1 MTQIFQNIALKQNK
15 PLAPSPQIG
24 DRVDVHVRVFEGG
37 KERIQ
42 VFQGIVL
49 KKGGSG
55 PSRSF
60 TVRKISNGV
69 GVERTFPLSSPIL
82 SKVEVVSKSKVRRA
96 KLYYIRKLKGRASR
110 LTSAFFSTNKEN
122 NNTSQNLE
130 APAHSSEKPSSE
142 EEPQTPSVKN

>member
-1 MTQIFQNIALKQNK
+1 MTQTFQNIVLKQNQ
-15 PLAPSPQIG
+15 PLVPSPQIG

-42 VFQGIVL
+42 VFQGVVL

-82 SKVEVVSKSKVRRA
+82 SKVEVLSKSKVRRA

-110 LTSAFFSTNKEN
+110 LTSAFFPTN
-122 NNTSQNLE
+122 NNDKTQNLE
-130 APAHSSEKPSSE
+130 PPENSPEKPSPK
-142 EEPQTPSVKN
+142 EEPQTPPVKN

>member
-1 MTQIFQNIALKQNK
+1 MVHTFQNIVLKQNQ
-15 PLAPSPQIG
+15 PLSPIPQIG

-42 VFQGIVL
+42 VFQGLVL

-69 GVERTFPLSSPIL
+69 GVERTFPMSSPIL
-82 SKVEVVSKSKVRRA
+82 SKVSVVSKSKVRRA

-110 LTSAFFSTNKEN
+110 ARLCFLLQQLIS
-122 NNTSQNLE
+122 
-130 APAHSSEKPSSE
+130 KP
-142 EEPQTPSVKN
+142 